1 MTDLTPLE
9 RSGVCRRPVMG
20 VAHENAED
28 RVQGFFGNE
37 FFQCDYWARILFSS
51 PMRASIS

>member
-9 RSGVCRRPVMG
+9 RSRVCRRPVMG
-20 VAHENAED
+20 AAHENAED